1 VLRCPG
7 ARAYGTGV
15 RAAAIVAVVLLA
27 AALAPPLARA
37 APDAVEQRRSAIA
50 KELVRLGAE
59 LQRQIV
65 AKDVDALLARIPPE
79 GLRCAG
85 TVVPRA
91 KVARDLRAPD
101 RWLHG
106 TFFGAPGAPQRP
118 GAPPSLAAFLRS
130 AREIA
135 IVVFFQPDPRAG
147 PAGRPCL
154 DFRTKDL
161 PTPGAPLCFEQ
172 RGGRWW
178 FTESLYPCG

>member
-1 VLRCPG
+1 
-7 ARAYGTGV
+7 V
-15 RAAAIVAVVLLA
+15 RAAAAAVLLA
-27 AALAPPLARA
+27 AALAPPHARA

-50 KELVRLGAE
+50 KELVRLGAQ

-65 AKDVDALLARIPPE
+65 AEDVDALLARIPPE
-79 GLRCAG
+79 GLRCSG

-91 KVARDLRAPD
+91 KVARDLRGPG

-106 TFFGAPGAPQRP
+106 TFFGAPGASGATQRS
-118 GAPPSLAAFLRS
+118 GAPASLAAFLRS
-130 AREIA
+130 AREVA

-172 RGGRWW
+172 RDGRWW